1 MVSSKIEYE
10 FDPYRRKVMRALCLT
25 KLSGT
30 DFRVLLFLLGQTDGY
45 HRTQDDIKPAFF
57 VERTGMDK
65 GNIRRSIARLR
76 KWHMITKNR
85 RIYEVLPPD
94 QWDKDVFVETKN
106 RINLEAVLA
115 EEDTEKR
122 FNLEAESPPSTD
134 KNRFNLEAPSASDLK
149 RSEVKIEAVLASP
162 KEHLS
167 KEHSLKN
174 TYSVVF
180 DHWCTLGIMKH
191 KKITDKMKTALK
203 SALENYTKEEICRAM
218 TNYAEILN
226 GEDYFWRYRWTF
238 DEFLRRGLEKFMDID
253 VARGN
258 YRLDQGGLG
267 DRKQQSRGDAQGIGR
282 TKGYSAQ
289 ELRRGLRRS

>member
-57 VERTGMDK
+57 VECTGVDK

-94 QWDKDVFVETKN
+94 QWDKDVFVETKT
-106 RINLEAVLA
+106 RLNLEAVLA
-115 EEDTEKR
+115 EEDTGKR
-122 FNLEAESPPSTD
+122 INLEAETLPSTD
-134 KNRFNLEAPSASDLK
+134 QNRFNLEAPSASDLK

-162 KEHLS
+162 KEHY
-167 KEHSLKN
+167 LKN
-174 TYSVVF
+174 T
-180 DHWCTLGIMKH
+180 
-191 KKITDKMKTALK
+191 
-203 SALENYTKEEICRAM
+203 TKEEGVVSTPPIKRG
-218 TNYAEILN
+218 TKKKNYYFDNILLSEDEYQKLVKRF
-226 GEDYFWRYRWTF
+226 GEAGTKDRLEALSLYKKSRGKRYASDYATVLSWAHRERKEGGQSGTYRQGPQQLRPRDSYTKPEDY
-238 DEFLRRGLEKFMDID
+238 G
-253 VARGN
+253 V
-258 YRLDQGGLG
+258 
-267 DRKQQSRGDAQGIGR
+267 
-282 TKGYSAQ
+282 
-289 ELRRGLRRS
+289 